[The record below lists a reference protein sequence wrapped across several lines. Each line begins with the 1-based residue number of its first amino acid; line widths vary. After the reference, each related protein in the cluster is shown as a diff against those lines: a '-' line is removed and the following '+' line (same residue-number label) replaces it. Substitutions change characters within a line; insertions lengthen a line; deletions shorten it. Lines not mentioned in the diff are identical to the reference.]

1 MNLDNAVFYNG
12 KDLYEHLNKRINEKP
27 EDEASI
33 LGEVVKLME
42 TPPEPQILVIPG
54 KFSKMLMEYL
64 EERNKL
70 EKALS
75 VDGGLLI
82 LRNLF
87 GLEVIFS
94 SLTESIHIF

>member
-1 MNLDNAVFYNG
+1 MNLDKPVFYNG
-12 KDLYEHLNKRINEKP
+12 KDLYDHLNKRINEKP
-27 EDEASI
+27 EDEPSI

-42 TPPEPQILVIPG
+42 APSEPQILVIPE
-54 KFSKMLMEYL
+54 KYSKMLIDYL
-64 EERNKL
+64 EEMNKL
-70 EKALS
+70 EKTLS